1 MVLAPQ
7 DDENDGMRPSDVDDS
22 PWNQDAWALVER
34 MLSARLVHF
43 AKNKIYF
50 ECRRAL
56 KSEEND
62 AESPGLKPSS
72 LWPRIDEGS
81 DKKQYRAF
89 LYEQWK
95 TFLVNYSAKRLD
107 NVTDK
112 LLPVR
117 AIAKE
122 MEAAIDDEY
131 LPLAGMWKR
140 DLAAQLLWYTELDS
154 PQTTR
159 RAATQAP
166 TWSWAHADSRIG
178 FVRGMTDGEMPP
190 ALADDR
196 FSVVEISQELLTLTG
211 YSQEVSA
218 LVPIDA
224 QDEWLAEMRK
234 EYPWDLLAS
243 GDDDENFPFAQG
255 TLSSPEAIISAAS
268 RFMYLHVTSQIHP
281 TGLILA
287 QTAGSSSSRWQRI
300 GVATIFDLGDLV
312 LDPPFQ
318 PDSLVTV
325 VVV

>member
-62 AESPGLKPSS
+62 AESPALKPSS
-72 LWPRIDEGS
+72 LWPRVEKGS
-81 DKKQYRAF
+81 DKQQYRPF

-95 TFLVNYSAKRLD
+95 TFLINYSAKRL
-107 NVTDK
+107 NTVTDK

-122 MEAAIDDEY
+122 METAIDDEY
-131 LPLAGMWKR
+131 LPFAGMWKR
-140 DLAAQLLWYTELDS
+140 DLAAQLLWYTEPDS
-154 PQTTR
+154 PKTTR

-166 TWSWAHADSRIG
+166 TWSWAHADAGIG
-178 FVRGMTDGEMPP
+178 FARGTTDGEMPP
-190 ALADDR
+190 ALAVDR
-196 FSVVEISQELLTLTG
+196 FSVIEISPESLTLTG
-211 YSQEVSA
+211 YSREISA
-218 LVPIDA
+218 LVPIDD

-234 EYPWDLLAS
+234 EYPWDLLAA
-243 GDDDENFPFAQG
+243 GDDGENVPFAQG
-255 TLSSPEAIISAAS
+255 TLSDPEAIISAAR
-268 RFMYLHVTSQIHP
+268 RFMYLHVTSEVHP

-287 QTAGSSSSRWQRI
+287 QAAGSSSVWQRI

-312 LDPPFQ
+312 SDPPFQ
-318 PDSLVTV
+318 PDSLVEV
-325 VVV
+325 VIA